1 MSDCIFCKIVAGE
14 IPSSK
19 VYEDD
24 EFLAFLDI
32 KPVNPGHVL
41 VIPKQHYNDFVSM
54 PAEQAVKLYAVVH
67 KISSAIISAVG
78 AKAFNLGL
86 NNGAEAGQIIFHT
99 HVHIMPRQLKD
110 GLILWPQREYAE
122 GERDTVAQKIRENLN
137 IL

>member
-14 IPSSK
+14 IPCTK
-19 VYEDD
+19 VYEDS

-54 PAEQAVKLYAVVH
+54 PAEQAAKLYTVVH
-67 KISSAIISAVG
+67 KIAPGIIAAVG
-78 AKAFNLGL
+78 ARAFNLGL

-110 GLILWPQREYAE
+110 GLVLWPQREYTE
-122 GERDTVAQKIRENLN
+122 GERDIVAEKIKENLN
-137 IL
+137 NL